1 VDEYIYLWG
10 DEHKTLTS
18 TVEISTSKQSTLK
31 IVKNNDK
38 MSLYINDTL
47 VGEPVTV
54 TLTED
59 VYFMFD
65 NWSSSQ
71 FMLYNINLEEFS

>member
-1 VDEYIYLWG
+1 
-10 DEHKTLTS
+10 
-18 TVEISTSKQSTLK
+18 
-31 IVKNNDK
+31 